1 MKTITW
7 TDFKTKS
14 ELFPELHLEF
24 IYGENKTIFPN
35 YHITEFKLANIQ
47 SVDCG
52 GKSDS
57 WTEIILQVLE
67 PKEGKDTESMTLGKV
82 NSILEKV
89 NGSMQIPNE
98 AILRIEFGNAESAM
112 RQYFVS
118 EMHTNGK
125 SFSIHLKDGKTECKA
140 NTSCGLPKDVI
151 SFPKLEKTISSCCT
165 PKTAAGE
172 ENEKAGCC

>member
-7 TDFKTKS
+7 YDFKTKL
-14 ELFPELHLEF
+14 ELYPELHLEF
-24 IYGENKTIFPN
+24 VYSENKTIFPN

-52 GKSDS
+52 GKLDS

-67 PKEGKDTESMTLGKV
+67 PIEGKDTESMTLGKV

-89 NGSMQIPNE
+89 NGSMKIPND
-98 AILRIEFGNAESAM
+98 AILRIEFGNTETAM

-118 EMHTNGK
+118 EMRTTEK

-140 NTSCGLPKDVI
+140 SVSCGLPKDVV
-151 SFPKLEKTISSCCT
+151 SFPKLEKTNSSCCS
-165 PKTAAGE
+165 PKTATE
-172 ENEKAGCC
+172 EEKEKAGCC